1 MSKETLPSARV
12 PHVTAAGHE
21 GQRDWQ
27 ASQQFRILV
36 DGVTDY
42 SLYMLTPFGQVAT
55 WNNGAKRIK
64 GYSAEEIIGDHFS
77 RFFTP
82 EDRLAGKPEH
92 ILAVAS
98 RQGRFEAEGLRVRK
112 DGTRFWAHV
121 VIDAIRD
128 NAGDLLGFAKITRD
142 ITQQKADA
150 DRIREVSRNLELALS
165 NMSQGLLLFDTGG
178 RLVLSNRRVGEIF
191 GIAADAIS
199 PGDFFAKVAEI
210 IVRGPRRQ
218 DDLPVQDEVAR
229 FHRRHQDMIG
239 RGERRAVLEE
249 AGPNKTI
256 SISHCVLNDGGWLT
270 TVEDVTE
277 RLRAEAEI
285 AHMARHD
292 GLTGLPNRV
301 HFNEYL
307 KRELEHAH
315 RGQHQVGVV
324 AIDLDHFKETNDLH
338 GHAVGDLVLSTL
350 ARQMRDLLQEDEFV
364 ARLGGDEFAAVIRF
378 SGPSRLHGFVRRLET
393 CLLSPLMVDGFQIV
407 PGASLGVA
415 VYPADADSAEQLL
428 ANADLAMFRAK
439 AAFGQSVRFY
449 EAKMDEA
456 VRTRRAMAS
465 ELWTALER
473 QEFVVA
479 YQVQKSIPTGETVG
493 CEALLRWKHPERGLI
508 PPGEFIPIAEEC
520 GAIIRIG
527 EWVLRKACS
536 DAAAWPASCSVAVN
550 LSAIQL
556 TRSDL
561 PQVVQG
567 ILAETGLPANRLEL
581 EITESMIISDKAKT
595 LKVLRHIKSL
605 GVRIALDDFGT
616 GYSSLDTLKSFP
628 FDKIKLDR
636 TFMEEVTQ
644 SPQAKAVI
652 RAILA
657 LGHSLSVPVLAEGVE
672 TEEQLAV
679 LRQEGCDEVQGF
691 LLGYPVIGGTCER
704 L

>member
-1 MSKETLPSARV
+1 
-12 PHVTAAGHE
+12 
-21 GQRDWQ
+21 
-27 ASQQFRILV
+27 
-36 DGVTDY
+36 
-42 SLYMLTPFGQVAT
+42 
-55 WNNGAKRIK
+55 
-64 GYSAEEIIGDHFS
+64 
-77 RFFTP
+77 
-82 EDRLAGKPEH
+82 
-92 ILAVAS
+92 
-98 RQGRFEAEGLRVRK
+98 
-112 DGTRFWAHV
+112 
-121 VIDAIRD
+121 
-128 NAGDLLGFAKITRD
+128 
-142 ITQQKADA
+142 
-150 DRIREVSRNLELALS
+150 
-165 NMSQGLLLFDTGG
+165 
-178 RLVLSNRRVGEIF
+178 
-191 GIAADAIS
+191 
-199 PGDFFAKVAEI
+199 
-210 IVRGPRRQ
+210 
-218 DDLPVQDEVAR
+218 
-229 FHRRHQDMIG
+229 
-239 RGERRAVLEE
+239 
-249 AGPNKTI
+249 
-256 SISHCVLNDGGWLT
+256 
-270 TVEDVTE
+270 
-277 RLRAEAEI
+277 
-285 AHMARHD
+285 
-292 GLTGLPNRV
+292 
-301 HFNEYL
+301 
-307 KRELEHAH
+307 
-315 RGQHQVGVV
+315 
-324 AIDLDHFKETNDLH
+324 
-338 GHAVGDLVLSTL
+338 
-350 ARQMRDLLQEDEFV
+350 
-364 ARLGGDEFAAVIRF
+364 
-378 SGPSRLHGFVRRLET
+378 
-393 CLLSPLMVDGFQIV
+393 LLSPLMVDGFQIV

>member
-1 MSKETLPSARV
+1 
-12 PHVTAAGHE
+12 
-21 GQRDWQ
+21 
-27 ASQQFRILV
+27 
-36 DGVTDY
+36 
-42 SLYMLTPFGQVAT
+42 
-55 WNNGAKRIK
+55 
-64 GYSAEEIIGDHFS
+64 
-77 RFFTP
+77 
-82 EDRLAGKPEH
+82 
-92 ILAVAS
+92 
-98 RQGRFEAEGLRVRK
+98 
-112 DGTRFWAHV
+112 
-121 VIDAIRD
+121 
-128 NAGDLLGFAKITRD
+128 
-142 ITQQKADA
+142 
-150 DRIREVSRNLELALS
+150 
-165 NMSQGLLLFDTGG
+165 
-178 RLVLSNRRVGEIF
+178 
-191 GIAADAIS
+191 
-199 PGDFFAKVAEI
+199 
-210 IVRGPRRQ
+210 
-218 DDLPVQDEVAR
+218 
-229 FHRRHQDMIG
+229 
-239 RGERRAVLEE
+239 
-249 AGPNKTI
+249 
-256 SISHCVLNDGGWLT
+256 
-270 TVEDVTE
+270 
-277 RLRAEAEI
+277 
-285 AHMARHD
+285 MARHD

-550 LSAIQL
+550 LSAI
-556 TRSDL
+556 RF
-561 PQVVQG
+561 
-567 ILAETGLPANRLEL
+567 
-581 EITESMIISDKAKT
+581 
-595 LKVLRHIKSL
+595 
-605 GVRIALDDFGT
+605 DFGPICRKWFRA
-616 GYSSLDTLKSFP
+616 SWLRRACRQIVWNS
-628 FDKIKLDR
+628 KLQNR
-636 TFMEEVTQ
+636 
-644 SPQAKAVI
+644 
-652 RAILA
+652 
-657 LGHSLSVPVLAEGVE
+657 
-672 TEEQLAV
+672 
-679 LRQEGCDEVQGF
+679 
-691 LLGYPVIGGTCER
+691 
-704 L
+704 